1 MDTFPIDASLDQPA
15 DTEPAANDAAHTGP
29 PILLGNSTPSVE
41 RRVRQFCLSVAD
53 LYERWLQRHASAGT
67 RRAYRQGVDS
77 FIRFLGIAWPEQSHE
92 FLTARIGDVQRF
104 RDDMVERGYA
114 PKTLTHRVCSVSSFY
129 TYLREAAVE
138 LRLPINVPN
147 PAHSQFIAR
156 GAADPVDE
164 TLALSASQARLL
176 KSLPEGDDIITLRDR
191 AILHFYLYTGAR
203 LSTGCRL
210 QVSDFRWNP
219 SDSRVRISEKGNRRR
234 TIGIHVVA
242 AEVLREYIDRGELT
256 DGRLFRRQHNSRVR
270 RLSEQGLSIR
280 GMYRILQTYLSQLA
294 DGSEH
299 HTSAA
304 TRNRQT
310 FAPHSLRATTATL
323 LLASGVEIAKV
334 QELLGHRHISTTQVY
349 DKRRRVTA
357 EGASHD
363 VPI

>member
-1 MDTFPIDASLDQPA
+1 MDVDDFNTSNSPIAKPLSRLPR
-15 DTEPAANDAAHTGP
+15 EESGP
-29 PILLGNSTPSVE
+29 PILIGNSTPPVE

-92 FLTARIGDVQRF
+92 FLTARVGDVQRF
-104 RDDMVERGYA
+104 RDDMVECGYA
-114 PKTLTHRVCSVSSFY
+114 PKTITHRVCSVSAFY

-147 PAHSQFIAR
+147 PAHSQFVAR

-164 TLALSASQARLL
+164 TLALTASQARLL
-176 KSLPEGDDIITLRDR
+176 KSLPAGDDIIALRDR

-203 LSTGCRL
+203 LSTGCCL

-219 SDSRVRISEKGNRRR
+219 SDSRIRISEKGNRRR

-242 AEVLREYIDRGELT
+242 AEALREYIEQADLT
-256 DGRLFRRQHNSRVR
+256 DGSLFRRQHNSRVR
-270 RLSEQGLSIR
+270 RLSDHGLSVR
-280 GMYRILQTYLSQLA
+280 GIYRLLEMYLSQLA
-294 DGSEH
+294 G
-299 HTSAA
+299 A
-304 TRNRQT
+304 TDSRNADANRKRRIFT
-310 FAPHSLRATTATL
+310 PHSLRATTATL
-323 LLASGVEIAKV
+323 LLASGVEISKV
-334 QELLGHRHISTTQVY
+334 QELLGHRNISTTQLY
-349 DKRRRVTA
+349 DKRRRLTA
-357 EGASHD
+357 ESASHD